1 MLELVII
8 VDSSGSIGRANFNK
22 YVRPFVRDL
31 VRGFDI
37 GPEAT
42 QVGLIV
48 YSKDVDVVFGL
59 NNTHN
64 NVKVGLDDMT
74 RDGYR

>member
-8 VDSSGSIGRANFNK
+8 VDSSGSIGRENYEK
-22 YVRPFVRDL
+22 YVKPFVRDL

-42 QVGLIV
+42 RVGLIV
-48 YSKDVDVVFGL
+48 YSGDSDVVFGL
-59 NNTHN
+59 AKHN